1 MRIPTKAKSLIWN
14 KFPRWKHINKYL
26 LQEDKSPYMCSQIT
40 TKLMQEMGNVLS
52 VCAVNILPKASS
64 LSILLN
70 INLMKVEKQI
80 FQTVMGP
87 PIGHL
92 IKQSCLGAFYIKWTP
107 CLVWCPCYF
116 CWWYYVFY
124 LSRDPTRP
132 LHWGVMNTWIFMGE
146 SSSQHVITLK
156 SWLF

>member
-1 MRIPTKAKSLIWN
+1 
-14 KFPRWKHINKYL
+14 
-26 LQEDKSPYMCSQIT
+26 MCSQIT

-52 VCAVNILPKASS
+52 VCVVNILPKASS

-92 IKQSCLGAFYIKWTP
+92 IKRSCLGAFYIK
-107 CLVWCPCYF
+107 
-116 CWWYYVFY
+116 
-124 LSRDPTRP
+124 
-132 LHWGVMNTWIFMGE
+132 
-146 SSSQHVITLK
+146 
-156 SWLF
+156 